1 MRYEARHVIHMLVSI
16 CARLESRVGL
26 IRSRSPE
33 SFDSELGRIAAHLL
47 YVTSEGVGCAWL
59 ASDVVHRYCSHGA
72 LFALSRELELLGADP
87 LFSFHAPEPRRVA
100 GHPGS
105 TLSGRVSLRGVF
117 AHGAMLGWRRHW
129 CPFVGQ
135 AALTWFEVLSRHP
148 SHETWEA
155 WTDELLIPDLHILT
169 H

>member
-1 MRYEARHVIHMLVSI
+1 MRYDAKHVIHMLVSI
-16 CARLESRVGL
+16 CARLEGRVGL

-33 SFDSELGRIAAHLL
+33 TFDAELGRIAAHLL
-47 YVTSEGVGCAWL
+47 YVTSEESCAWL
-59 ASDVVHRYCSHGA
+59 ASDVVHRYCSDGA
-72 LFALSRELELLGADP
+72 LRALSCELELLGAEP
-87 LFSFHAPEPRRVA
+87 LFSFQAPVPRRVA

-105 TLSGRVSLRGVF
+105 PLSGRVDLRGVF

-135 AALTWFEVLSRHP
+135 AALTWFEVFSRHP

-155 WTDELLIPDLHILT
+155 WTDELLMPDLHILT

>member
-59 ASDVVHRYCSHGA
+59 ASDVVHR
-72 LFALSRELELLGADP
+72 
-87 LFSFHAPEPRRVA
+87 
-100 GHPGS
+100 
-105 TLSGRVSLRGVF
+105 
-117 AHGAMLGWRRHW
+117 
-129 CPFVGQ
+129 
-135 AALTWFEVLSRHP
+135 
-148 SHETWEA
+148 
-155 WTDELLIPDLHILT
+155 
-169 H
+169 

>member
-1 MRYEARHVIHMLVSI
+1 MRYDAKHVIHMLVSI
-16 CARLESRVGL
+16 CARLEGRVGL

-33 SFDSELGRIAAHLL
+33 TFDAELGRIAAHLL
-47 YVTSEGVGCAWL
+47 YVTSEGRA
-59 ASDVVHRYCSHGA
+59 VHGSQAMWCTAIAATVRYARSC
-72 LFALSRELELLGADP
+72 ELELLGSEP
-87 LFSFHAPEPRRVA
+87 LFSFQAPEPRRVV
-100 GHPGS
+100 GHPGAP
-105 TLSGRVSLRGVF
+105 LSGRVDLRGVF

-135 AALTWFEVLSRHP
+135 AALTWFEVFSRHP

-155 WTDELLIPDLHILT
+155 WTDELLMPDLHILT